1 MYKKLRKSSFRI
13 MSIAIIVA
21 TMAFIMLGLT
31 GCNRNSDFITKQFFA
46 MDTWMEIHLPAEYSE
61 DELETYFKD
70 IEALV
75 RNLEGLCSVTSP
87 ASDLYKLNNSEE
99 ETTTAVNE
107 ELLKILSEA
116 ETLEDLTNGAF
127 CDKLYIISKEW
138 GFTTGD
144 YKVPDSK
151 FIEEG
156 LKKIAEVVE
165 NNNVVIGEDY
175 VTRPV
180 EISFDLGGIAKGY
193 ATDLVV
199 EYLKEQG
206 IDSAIINLG
215 GNVHVLGEKA
225 DGSAINVGITDPFDE
240 SVLGT
245 IALSGKAV
253 VTSGNYER
261 YFELDGKRY
270 HHIID
275 SKTGYPADNGLVSV
289 TIIAEDASYADGLST
304 ALFVMGLDEASEFW
318 RQNSESFDAIFV
330 SENKEIYYTSGIAD
344 IFECNK
350 EYTKNMV
357 TH

>member
-1 MYKKLRKSSFRI
+1 MYKKLGKSSFRI

-21 TMAFIMLGLT
+21 TMTFIMLGLI
-31 GCNRNSDFITKQFFA
+31 GCNKKGDFVTKQFFA
-46 MDTWMEIHLPAEYSE
+46 MDTWMEIYLPAEYSE

-75 RNLEGLCSVTSP
+75 RNLEGICSVNSP

-99 ETTTAVNE
+99 ETTIAVNE
-107 ELLKILSEA
+107 ELLKILFEA
-116 ETLEDLTNGAF
+116 EVLEDLTNGAF
-127 CDKLYIISKEW
+127 CDKLYSISREW

-144 YKVPDSK
+144 YKVPK
-151 FIEEG
+151 AERLEE
-156 LKKIAEVVE
+156 LLRQIKEATD
-165 NNNVVIGEDY
+165 NNRIIISDNS

-180 EISFDLGGIAKGY
+180 GICFDLGGIAKGY

-215 GNVHVLGEKA
+215 GNVYALGKKA

-240 SVLGT
+240 AVLGT
-245 IALSGKAV
+245 LELSDKAV

-275 SKTGYPADNGLVSV
+275 SATGYPAESGLVSV

-330 SENKEIYYTSGIAD
+330 SENKELYYTKGIAD
-344 IFECNK
+344 IFKCDK
-350 EYTKNMV
+350 DYTKNIIE
-357 TH
+357 